1 MNKDFFKK
9 TRILDGGMGQE
20 LLNRGLKPKGTL
32 WSAHALIDKECHQMV
47 IDTHL
52 DFINAGAEVIVTTT
66 FTARR
71 NRLIQNDCEKYFE
84 KINIK
89 AVELAQ
95 KARDI
100 SKKEVL
106 IAGGL
111 PNQKQTYSADLGE
124 DLDLIEKN
132 FYDQAKLLKN
142 GIDFFYLDVMSSGL
156 ECEFAL
162 KAIESYNLP
171 VLVGIH
177 LRDNG
182 KLPSGEKIIDIFKKY
197 KNKNWLG
204 IIMACI
210 SPKAYEAV
218 VNDLKTLSIPYGF
231 KLNAF
236 KKIPEDYVVA
246 SGDSYE
252 FDSSTGL
259 SLIKGNNRGNRINVL
274 GINTD
279 LNESKFYEYVKKFMK
294 NGATILGGCCEIRP
308 SHIKEIAKLK
318 NKFN

>member
-1 MNKDFFKK
+1 MFMDKDFFKK

-20 LLNRGLKPKGTL
+20 LLHKGLKPKGTL
-32 WSAHALIDKECHQMV
+32 WSAHALIDEDCHQLV

-52 DFINAGAEVIVTTT
+52 DFINAGAEVIVTST

-95 KARDI
+95 KARDM
-100 SKKEVL
+100 SKKDIL

-111 PNQKQTYSADLGE
+111 PNQKQTYTADLGK
-124 DLDLIEKN
+124 DLDTIEKN
-132 FYDQAKLLKN
+132 FCDQAKMLRN
-142 GIDFFYLDVMSSGL
+142 GIDFYYLDVMSSGL
-156 ECEFAL
+156 ECEIAL
-162 KAIESYNLP
+162 KAIESFNLP
-171 VLVGIH
+171 VLVGVH

-182 KLPSGEKIIDIFKKY
+182 QLPSGEKIENIVKKY

-210 SPKAYEAV
+210 SPKAYEV
-218 VNDLKTLSIPYGF
+218 VANDLKKIDIAYGF

-236 KKIPEDYVVA
+236 KKIPVGYTVA
-246 SGDSYE
+246 SKDAW
-252 FDSSTGL
+252 
-259 SLIKGNNRGNRINVL
+259 GNAGNPNTVL
-274 GINTD
+274 GTNTD
-279 LNESKFYEYVKKFMK
+279 LNESRFYEYAKKFME

-308 SHIKEIAKLK
+308 SHIKEISKLK
-318 NKFN
+318 

>member
-1 MNKDFFKK
+1 MDINYFN
-9 TRILDGGMGQE
+9 TIRILDGGMGQE
-20 LLNRGLKPKGTL
+20 LLNRGMKPKGTL

-47 IDTHL
+47 IDAHL
-52 DFINAGAEVIVTTT
+52 DFINSGAEVIVTTT

-100 SKKEVL
+100 SKKDVL

-124 DLDLIEKN
+124 DLDLIKKN

-142 GIDFFYLDVMSSGL
+142 GTDFFYLDVMSSGL

-182 KLPSGEKIIDIFKKY
+182 KLPSGEKIIDIFRKY
-197 KNKNWLG
+197 KNKNWIG

-218 VNDLKTLSIPYGF
+218 VNNLKTLWY
-231 KLNAF
+231 
-236 KKIPEDYVVA
+236 
-246 SGDSYE
+246 
-252 FDSSTGL
+252 
-259 SLIKGNNRGNRINVL
+259 
-274 GINTD
+274 
-279 LNESKFYEYVKKFMK
+279 
-294 NGATILGGCCEIRP
+294 TIWI
-308 SHIKEIAKLK
+308 
-318 NKFN
+318 

>member
-1 MNKDFFKK
+1 MDLNYFKK

-20 LLNRGLKPKGTL
+20 LLNRGMKPKGTL
-32 WSAHALIDKECHQMV
+32 WSAHALIDESCHQLV
-47 IDTHL
+47 VDAHL
-52 DFINAGAEVIVTTT
+52 DFIKAGAEVIVTTT

-71 NRLIQNDCEKYFE
+71 LRLIQNDSEKYFE

-89 AVELAQ
+89 AVELALR
-95 KARDI
+95 ARDI

-124 DLDLIEKN
+124 DLNAIEKN

-156 ECEFAL
+156 ECKIAL
-162 KAIESYNLP
+162 KTIESFNLP
-171 VLVGIH
+171 VLVGVH
-177 LRDNG
+177 VRDNG
-182 KLPSGEKIIDIFKKY
+182 QLPSGETIKDIVKKY
-197 KNKNWLG
+197 KNNNWLG
-204 IIMACI
+204 IIAACV
-210 SPKAYEAV
+210 SPKAYELV
-218 VNDLKTLSIPYGF
+218 NNDLQKLEIPYGF

-236 KKIPEDYVVA
+236 KKIPEGYTVA
-246 SGDSYE
+246 SKDQWGNAGNP
-252 FDSSTGL
+252 ST
-259 SLIKGNNRGNRINVL
+259 VL

-279 LNESKFYEYVKKFMK
+279 LNESKFYEYVKKFME

-308 SHIKEIAKLK
+308 SHMKEIFKLK
-318 NKFN
+318 

>member
-1 MNKDFFKK
+1 MINKNFFKK
-9 TRILDGGMGQE
+9 TKILDGGMGQE
-20 LLNRGLKPKGTL
+20 LLHKGLKPKGTL
-32 WSAHALIDKECHQMV
+32 WSAHALIDENCHQMI
-47 IDTHL
+47 IDAHL
-52 DFINAGAEVIVTTT
+52 DFINAGAEVIVTST

-100 SKKEVL
+100 SKKNVL

-111 PNQKQTYSADLGE
+111 PNQKQTYEANLGK
-124 DLDLIEKN
+124 DLDSIEKN
-132 FYDQAKLLKN
+132 FYDQAKILKN

-156 ECEFAL
+156 ECKIAL
-162 KAIESYNLP
+162 KTIESFNLP

-182 KLPSGEKIIDIFKKY
+182 QLPSGEKIIDLVKKY
-197 KNKNWLG
+197 KNNNWLG
-204 IIMACI
+204 VIMACI

-218 VNDLKTLSIPYGF
+218 LKNLKQLDIPYGF

-236 KKIPEDYVVA
+236 KKIPDGYTVA
-246 SGDSYE
+246 SKDAW
-252 FDSSTGL
+252 
-259 SLIKGNNRGNRINVL
+259 GNAGNPNTVL
-274 GINTD
+274 GTNTD
-279 LNESKFYEYVKKFMK
+279 LNETKFYEYVKKFME

-308 SHIKEIAKLK
+308 SHIKEIAKLV
-318 NKFN
+318 

>member
-1 MNKDFFKK
+1 
-9 TRILDGGMGQE
+9 MGQE
-20 LLNRGLKPKGTL
+20 LLIKGLKPKGTL
-32 WSAHALIDKECHQMV
+32 WSAHALIDESCHQMV
-47 IDTHL
+47 IDAHL
-52 DFINAGAEVIVTTT
+52 DFINAGAEVIVTST

-84 KINIK
+84 QINIK

-100 SKKEVL
+100 SKKDIL

-111 PNQKQTYSADLGE
+111 PNQKQTYESNLGK
-124 DLDLIEKN
+124 DLDSIEKN
-132 FYDQAKLLKN
+132 FYDQAKILKN

-156 ECEFAL
+156 ECEIAL
-162 KAIESYNLP
+162 KTIGSFNLP
-171 VLVGIH
+171 VLVGVH

-182 KLPSGEKIIDIFKKY
+182 QLPSGEKIEDIVKNY

-204 IIMACI
+204 IIMACV

-218 VNDLKTLSIPYGF
+218 TNNLKKIDIPYGF

-236 KKIPEDYVVA
+236 KKIPDGYTVA
-246 SGDSYE
+246 SKDAW
-252 FDSSTGL
+252 
-259 SLIKGNNRGNRINVL
+259 GNAGNPNTVL
-274 GINTD
+274 GINTE
-279 LNESKFYEYVKKFMK
+279 LNETRFYEYAKKFME

-308 SHIKEIAKLK
+308 SHIKEISRLK
-318 NKFN
+318 

>member
-20 LLNRGLKPKGTL
+20 LLNKGMKPKGTL
-32 WSAHALIDKECHQMV
+32 WSAYALINKECHQMI
-47 IDTHL
+47 IDTHS
-52 DFINAGAEVIVTTT
+52 DFINAGAEVIVTAT

-100 SKKEVL
+100 SKKDIL

-111 PNQKQTYSADLGE
+111 PNQKQTYGADLGK

-156 ECEFAL
+156 ECEIAL
-162 KAIESYNLP
+162 KAIELFNLP
-171 VLVGIH
+171 VLAGIH

-182 KLPSGEKIIDIFKKY
+182 ELPSGEKINDIVKKY

-204 IIMACI
+204 VIMACV

-218 VNDLKTLSIPYGF
+218 AKDLQQLDIPYGF

-236 KKIPEDYVVA
+236 KKIPEGYTVA
-246 SGDSYE
+246 
-252 FDSSTGL
+252 L
-259 SLIKGNNRGNRINVL
+259 KMRGGMLAIQL
-274 GINTD
+274 
-279 LNESKFYEYVKKFMK
+279 LF
-294 NGATILGGCCEIRP
+294 
-308 SHIKEIAKLK
+308 
-318 NKFN
+318 

>member
-1 MNKDFFKK
+1 MFMDKDFFKK

-20 LLNRGLKPKGTL
+20 LLHKGLKPKGTL
-32 WSAHALIDKECHQMV
+32 WSAHALIDEDCHQLV

-52 DFINAGAEVIVTTT
+52 DFINAGAEVIVTST

-156 ECEFAL
+156 ECEIAL
-162 KAIESYNLP
+162 KTIESFNLP

-177 LRDNG
+177 VRDNG
-182 KLPSGEKIIDIFKKY
+182 QLPSGETIKDIVKKH
-197 KNKNWLG
+197 KNNNWLG
-204 IIMACI
+204 IITACV
-210 SPKAYEAV
+210 SPKAYELV
-218 VNDLKTLSIPYGF
+218 INDLQKLEIPYGF

-236 KKIPEDYVVA
+236 KKIPEDYTVA
-246 SGDSYE
+246 SKDQW
-252 FDSSTGL
+252 
-259 SLIKGNNRGNRINVL
+259 GNAGNPNTVL
-274 GINTD
+274 GVNTD
-279 LNESKFYEYVKKFMK
+279 LNESKFYEHVKKFME

-308 SHIKEIAKLK
+308 SHIKEISKLK
-318 NKFN
+318 

>member
-1 MNKDFFKK
+1 MDKNFFKK

-20 LLNRGLKPKGTL
+20 LLNKGMKPKGTL
-32 WSAHALIDKECHQMV
+32 WSAHALIDETCHQMV
-47 IDTHL
+47 INAHL

-100 SKKEVL
+100 SKKDVL

-124 DLDLIEKN
+124 DLDLIKKN

-182 KLPSGEKIIDIFKKY
+182 NFL
-197 KNKNWLG
+197 L
-204 IIMACI
+204 
-210 SPKAYEAV
+210 
-218 VNDLKTLSIPYGF
+218 
-231 KLNAF
+231 
-236 KKIPEDYVVA
+236 
-246 SGDSYE
+246 
-252 FDSSTGL
+252 
-259 SLIKGNNRGNRINVL
+259 
-274 GINTD
+274 
-279 LNESKFYEYVKKFMK
+279 VKK
-294 NGATILGGCCEIRP
+294 L
-308 SHIKEIAKLK
+308 
-318 NKFN
+318 

>member
-32 WSAHALIDKECHQMV
+32 WSAHALINKECHQMV

-71 NRLIQNDCEKYFE
+71 ARLIQNDCEEYFE

-111 PNQKQTYSADLGE
+111 PNQKQTYGADLGE
-124 DLDLIEKN
+124 DLDLIKKN
-132 FYDQAKLLKN
+132 FYDQAKLLRH

-156 ECEFAL
+156 ECEIAL

-171 VLVGIH
+171 VLVGVH
-177 LRDNG
+177 LKDNG
-182 KLPSGEKIIDIFKKY
+182 QLPSGEKVIDIVKKY
-197 KNKNWLG
+197 KNNKWLG

-210 SPKAYEAV
+210 SPGAYELV
-218 VNDLKTLSIPYGF
+218 INNLHKLDIPYGF

-236 KKIPEDYVVA
+236 KKIPEGYTVA
-246 SGDSYE
+246 SKDQW
-252 FDSSTGL
+252 
-259 SLIKGNNRGNRINVL
+259 GNAGNPITVL
-274 GINTD
+274 GKNSD
-279 LNESKFYEYVKKFMK
+279 LNELKFYEYAKKFMK
-294 NGATILGGCCEIRP
+294 NGATILGGCCEIKP

-318 NKFN
+318 

>member
-1 MNKDFFKK
+1 MDIDYFKS

-20 LLNRGLKPKGTL
+20 LLFKGLKPKGTL
-32 WSAHALIDKECHQMV
+32 WSAHALIDENCHQMV
-47 IDTHL
+47 IDAHL
-52 DFINAGAEVIVTTT
+52 DFINAGAEVIVTST

-100 SKKEVL
+100 SKKDIL

-111 PNQKQTYSADLGE
+111 PNQKQTYTADLGK
-124 DLDLIEKN
+124 DLDSISKN
-132 FYDQAKLLKN
+132 FYDQAKILRN
-142 GIDFFYLDVMSSGL
+142 GIDFYYLDVMSSGL
-156 ECEFAL
+156 ECEIAL
-162 KAIESYNLP
+162 KAIESFDLP
-171 VLVGIH
+171 VLVGVH

-182 KLPSGEKIIDIFKKY
+182 QLPSGEKIGNVVKNY

-204 IIMACI
+204 IIMACV
-210 SPKAYEAV
+210 SPKAYESV
-218 VNDLKTLSIPYGF
+218 SNDLKKIDTPYGF

-236 KKIPEDYVVA
+236 KKIPVGYTVA
-246 SGDSYE
+246 SKDAW
-252 FDSSTGL
+252 
-259 SLIKGNNRGNRINVL
+259 GNAGNPNTVL
-274 GINTD
+274 GVNTE
-279 LNESKFYEYVKKFMK
+279 LNETRFYEYAKKFME

-308 SHIKEIAKLK
+308 SHIKEISKLK
-318 NKFN
+318 

>member
-1 MNKDFFKK
+1 MDINYFKL

-20 LLNRGLKPKGTL
+20 LLIKGLKPKGTL
-32 WSAHALIDKECHQMV
+32 WSAHALIDESCHQMV
-47 IDTHL
+47 IDAHL
-52 DFINAGAEVIVTTT
+52 DFINAGAEVIVTST

-100 SKKEVL
+100 SKKNIL

-111 PNQKQTYSADLGE
+111 PNQKQTYEADLGK
-124 DLDLIEKN
+124 DLDSIEKN
-132 FYDQAKLLKN
+132 FYDQAKILKN

-156 ECEFAL
+156 ECEIAL
-162 KAIESYNLP
+162 KTIGSFNLP
-171 VLVGIH
+171 VLVGVH

-182 KLPSGEKIIDIFKKY
+182 QLPSGEKIEDIVKKY

-204 IIMACI
+204 IIMACC
-210 SPKAYEAV
+210 SPKAYETV
-218 VNDLKTLSIPYGF
+218 VNDLKKIDIAYGF

-236 KKIPEDYVVA
+236 KKIPDGYTVA
-246 SGDSYE
+246 SKDAW
-252 FDSSTGL
+252 
-259 SLIKGNNRGNRINVL
+259 GNAGNPNTVL
-274 GINTD
+274 GINAE
-279 LNESKFYEYVKKFMK
+279 LNESKFYEYAKKFME

-308 SHIKEIAKLK
+308 SHIKEISKLK
-318 NKFN
+318 

>member
-1 MNKDFFKK
+1 MDINYFKS

-20 LLNRGLKPKGTL
+20 LLNKGLKPKGTL
-32 WSAHALIDKECHQMV
+32 WSAHALIDENCHPMV
-47 IDTHL
+47 IDAHL
-52 DFINAGAEVIVTTT
+52 DFINAGAEVIVTST

-84 KINIK
+84 QINIK

-100 SKKEVL
+100 SKKDIL

-111 PNQKQTYSADLGE
+111 PNQKQTYESNLGK
-124 DLDLIEKN
+124 DLDSIEKN
-132 FYDQAKLLKN
+132 FYDQAKILKN

-156 ECEFAL
+156 ECEIAL
-162 KAIESYNLP
+162 KTIGSFNLP
-171 VLVGIH
+171 VLVGVH

-182 KLPSGEKIIDIFKKY
+182 QLPSGEKIEDIVKNY

-204 IIMACI
+204 IIMACV

-218 VNDLKTLSIPYGF
+218 TNNLKKIDIPYGF

-236 KKIPEDYVVA
+236 KKIPDGYTVA
-246 SGDSYE
+246 SKDAW
-252 FDSSTGL
+252 
-259 SLIKGNNRGNRINVL
+259 GNAGNPNTVL
-274 GINTD
+274 GINTE
-279 LNESKFYEYVKKFMK
+279 LNESKFYEYAKKFME

-308 SHIKEIAKLK
+308 SHIKEISKLR
-318 NKFN
+318 

>member
-1 MNKDFFKK
+1 MDINYFNS

-32 WSAHALIDKECHQMV
+32 WSAHALIDEACHQMV
-47 IDTHL
+47 IDAHL

-71 NRLIQNDCEKYFE
+71 LRLIQNDSEKYFE

-100 SKKEVL
+100 SKKDVL

-111 PNQKQTYSADLGE
+111 PGQKQTYSADLGK

-132 FYDQAKLLKN
+132 FYDQAKLLKH

-156 ECEFAL
+156 ECEIAL
-162 KAIESYNLP
+162 KVIETFNLP
-171 VLVGIH
+171 ILVGIH

-182 KLPSGEKIIDIFKKY
+182 QLPSGEKINDIVKKY
-197 KNKNWLG
+197 KNNNWLG
-204 IIMACI
+204 VIMACI
-210 SPKAYEAV
+210 SPKAYEV
-218 VNDLKTLSIPYGF
+218 VAKDLQQLDIPYGF

-236 KKIPEDYVVA
+236 KKIPEDYTVA
-246 SGDSYE
+246 SKDQWGDA
-252 FDSSTGL
+252 
-259 SLIKGNNRGNRINVL
+259 GNPTTVL
-274 GINTD
+274 GKNTD
-279 LNESKFYEYVKKFMK
+279 LNESKFYEYAKKFK
-294 NGATILGGCCEIRP
+294 ENGATILGGCCEIRP
-308 SHIKEIAKLK
+308 SHIKEISKLK
-318 NKFN
+318 

>member
-1 MNKDFFKK
+1 MDINYFN
-9 TRILDGGMGQE
+9 TVRILDGGMGQE
-20 LLNRGLKPKGTL
+20 LLNRGMKPKGTL
-32 WSAHALIDKECHQMV
+32 WSAHALIDKDCHQMV

-66 FTARR
+66 FSARR
-71 NRLIQNDCEKYFE
+71 NRLIQNDCEEYFE

-100 SKKEVL
+100 SKKEIL

-124 DLDLIEKN
+124 DLNLIEKN

-156 ECEFAL
+156 ECKIAL
-162 KAIESYNLP
+162 KVIESFNLP

-177 LRDNG
+177 LSDNG
-182 KLPSGEKIIDIFKKY
+182 LLPSKEKIEDIVKKY

-204 IIMACI
+204 IITACV
-210 SPKAYEAV
+210 SPVAYEV
-218 VNDLKTLSIPYGF
+218 VANDLQKLDIPYGF

-236 KKIPEDYVVA
+236 KKIPEGYTVA
-246 SGDSYE
+246 SKDQW
-252 FDSSTGL
+252 
-259 SLIKGNNRGNRINVL
+259 GNAGNPITVL
-274 GINTD
+274 GKNAD
-279 LNESKFYEYVKKFMK
+279 LNESKFYEYVNKFMK
-294 NGATILGGCCEIRP
+294 SGATILGGCCEIRP
-308 SHIKEIAKLK
+308 SHIKRISKLK
-318 NKFN
+318 

>member
-1 MNKDFFKK
+1 MDKDFFKK

-20 LLNRGLKPKGTL
+20 LLHKGLKPKGTL
-32 WSAHALIDKECHQMV
+32 WSAHALIDEDCHQLV

-52 DFINAGAEVIVTTT
+52 DFINAGAEVIVTST

-95 KARDI
+95 KARDM
-100 SKKEVL
+100 SKKDIL

-111 PNQKQTYSADLGE
+111 PNQKQTYTADLGK
-124 DLDLIEKN
+124 DLDTIEKN
-132 FYDQAKLLKN
+132 FCDQAKMLRN
-142 GIDFFYLDVMSSGL
+142 GIDFYYLDVMSSGL
-156 ECEFAL
+156 ECEIAL
-162 KAIESYNLP
+162 KAIESFNLP
-171 VLVGIH
+171 VLVGVH

-182 KLPSGEKIIDIFKKY
+182 QLPSGEKIENIVKKY

-210 SPKAYEAV
+210 SPKAYEV
-218 VNDLKTLSIPYGF
+218 VANDLKKIDMAYGF

-236 KKIPEDYVVA
+236 KKIPVGYTVA
-246 SGDSYE
+246 SKDAW
-252 FDSSTGL
+252 
-259 SLIKGNNRGNRINVL
+259 GNAGNPNTVL
-274 GINTD
+274 GTNTD
-279 LNESKFYEYVKKFMK
+279 LNESRFYEYAKKFME

-308 SHIKEIAKLK
+308 SHIKEISKLK
-318 NKFN
+318 

>member
-1 MNKDFFKK
+1 MDKSFFKK
-9 TRILDGGMGQE
+9 TRILDAGMGQE

-32 WSAHALIDKECHQMV
+32 WSAYALINEQYHQMV
-47 IDTHL
+47 VDAHL

-100 SKKEVL
+100 SKKDIL

-111 PNQKQTYSADLGE
+111 PNQKQTYSADLGK
-124 DLDLIEKN
+124 DLDLIQKN

-156 ECEFAL
+156 ECEIAL
-162 KAIESYNLP
+162 KAIESFNLP
-171 VLVGIH
+171 VLAGIH

-182 KLPSGEKIIDIFKKY
+182 ELPSGEKINDVVKKY

-204 IIMACI
+204 VIMACV
-210 SPKAYEAV
+210 SPKAYEAITK
-218 VNDLKTLSIPYGF
+218 DLQQLDIPYGF

-236 KKIPEDYVVA
+236 KKIPEDYTVA
-246 SGDSYE
+246 SKDEWGDA
-252 FDSSTGL
+252 
-259 SLIKGNNRGNRINVL
+259 GNPNTVL
-274 GINTD
+274 GKNTN
-279 LNESKFYEYVKKFMK
+279 LNESRFYEYAKNFKE

-308 SHIKEIAKLK
+308 SHIRKIVKLK
-318 NKFN
+318 

>member
-1 MNKDFFKK
+1 MNFDINYFKK

-20 LLNRGLKPKGTL
+20 LLNKGMKPKGTL
-32 WSAHALIDKECHQMV
+32 WSAHALIDEDCHQLV

-52 DFINAGAEVIVTTT
+52 DFINAGAEAIVTTT

-71 NRLIQNDCEKYFE
+71 LRLIQNDSEKYFE

-100 SKKEVL
+100 SKKDIL

-124 DLDLIEKN
+124 NLGVIEKN

-156 ECEFAL
+156 ECEIAL
-162 KAIESYNLP
+162 KTIESFNLP

-182 KLPSGEKIIDIFKKY
+182 LLPSGEKIKDVVKKY

-204 IIMACI
+204 VIMACI
-210 SPKAYEAV
+210 SPKAYEV
-218 VNDLKTLSIPYGF
+218 VLNDLKQLDIPYGF

-236 KKIPEDYVVA
+236 KNIPEGYTVA
-246 SGDSYE
+246 SKDQW
-252 FDSSTGL
+252 
-259 SLIKGNNRGNRINVL
+259 GNAGNPTTVL
-274 GINTD
+274 GVNTD
-279 LNESKFYEYVKKFMK
+279 LNESKFYECSKKFME

-308 SHIKEIAKLK
+308 SHIKEISKLK
-318 NKFN
+318 LIDTSNSKI

>member
-1 MNKDFFKK
+1 MDIDFFKE

-32 WSAHALIDKECHQMV
+32 WSAHALIDEACHQMV
-47 IDTHL
+47 IDAHL

-71 NRLIQNDCEKYFE
+71 LRLIQNDSEKYFE

-100 SKKEVL
+100 SKKDVL

-111 PNQKQTYSADLGE
+111 PGQKQTYSADLGK

-132 FYDQAKLLKN
+132 FYDQAKLLKH

-156 ECEFAL
+156 ECEIAL
-162 KAIESYNLP
+162 KVIETFNLP

-182 KLPSGEKIIDIFKKY
+182 LLPSGEKINDIVKKY
-197 KNKNWLG
+197 KNNNWLG
-204 IIMACI
+204 VIMACI
-210 SPKAYEAV
+210 SPKAYEV
-218 VNDLKTLSIPYGF
+218 VAKDLQQLDIPYGF

-236 KKIPEDYVVA
+236 KKIPEGYTVA
-246 SGDSYE
+246 SKDQWGDA
-252 FDSSTGL
+252 
-259 SLIKGNNRGNRINVL
+259 GNPNTVL
-274 GINTD
+274 GVNTE
-279 LNESKFYEYVKKFMK
+279 LNESKFYEHAKKFK
-294 NGATILGGCCEIRP
+294 ENGATILGGCCEIRP
-308 SHIKEIAKLK
+308 SHIKEISKLK
-318 NKFN
+318 

>member
-47 IDTHL
+47 IDAHL

-111 PNQKQTYSADLGE
+111 PNQKQTYSANLGE
-124 DLDLIEKN
+124 DLNSIEKN
-132 FYDQAKLLKN
+132 FHDQAKLLKN

-156 ECEFAL
+156 ECEIAL
-162 KAIESYNLP
+162 KTIESFNLP

-177 LRDNG
+177 VRDNG
-182 KLPSGEKIIDIFKKY
+182 QLPSGETIKDIVKKY
-197 KNKNWLG
+197 KNNNWLG
-204 IIMACI
+204 IITACV
-210 SPKAYEAV
+210 SPMAYELAI
-218 VNDLKTLSIPYGF
+218 NDLKKLEMPYGF

-236 KKIPEDYVVA
+236 KKIPEGYTVA
-246 SGDSYE
+246 SKDQWGDA
-252 FDSSTGL
+252 
-259 SLIKGNNRGNRINVL
+259 GNPNTVL
-274 GINTD
+274 GVNTE
-279 LNESKFYEYVKKFMK
+279 LNESQFYEYVKKFME

-308 SHIKEIAKLK
+308 SHIKQISKLK
-318 NKFN
+318 

>member
-1 MNKDFFKK
+1 MLNKNYFTK

-20 LLNRGLKPKGTL
+20 LLHKGLKPKGTL
-32 WSAHALIDKECHQMV
+32 WSAHALIDESCHQMV
-47 IDTHL
+47 IDAHL
-52 DFINAGAEVIVTTT
+52 DFINAGAEVIVTST

-71 NRLIQNDCEKYFE
+71 NRLIQNNCERYFE

-100 SKKEVL
+100 SKKNIL

-111 PNQKQTYSADLGE
+111 PNQKQTYTADLGK
-124 DLDLIEKN
+124 DLDSIKKN
-132 FYDQAKLLKN
+132 FYDQAKVLSN
-142 GIDFFYLDVMSSGL
+142 GIDFYYLDVMSSGL
-156 ECEFAL
+156 ECEIAL
-162 KAIESYNLP
+162 KAIESFNLP

-182 KLPSGEKIIDIFKKY
+182 QLPSGENIINLVKKY
-197 KNKNWLG
+197 KNYNWLG

-210 SPKAYEAV
+210 SPDAYEAV
-218 VNDLKTLSIPYGF
+218 LKDLKQLDIPYGF

-236 KKIPEDYVVA
+236 KKIPSGYTVA
-246 SGDSYE
+246 SKDAW
-252 FDSSTGL
+252 
-259 SLIKGNNRGNRINVL
+259 GNAGNPNTVL
-274 GINTD
+274 GTNTD
-279 LNESKFYEYVKKFMK
+279 LNETKFYEYVKKFME

-308 SHIKEIAKLK
+308 SHIKEIAKLV
-318 NKFN
+318 

>member
-1 MNKDFFKK
+1 MFMDKDFFKK

-20 LLNRGLKPKGTL
+20 LLHKGLKPKGTL
-32 WSAHALIDKECHQMV
+32 WSAHALIDEDCHQLV

-52 DFINAGAEVIVTTT
+52 DFINAGAEVIVTST

-95 KARDI
+95 KARDM
-100 SKKEVL
+100 SKKDIL

-111 PNQKQTYSADLGE
+111 PNQKQTYTADLGK
-124 DLDLIEKN
+124 DLDTIEKN
-132 FYDQAKLLKN
+132 FCDQAKMLRN
-142 GIDFFYLDVMSSGL
+142 GIDFYYLDVMSSGL
-156 ECEFAL
+156 ECEIAL
-162 KAIESYNLP
+162 KAIESFNLP
-171 VLVGIH
+171 VLVGVH

-182 KLPSGEKIIDIFKKY
+182 QLPSGEKIKDIVKKY

-210 SPKAYEAV
+210 SPKAYEV
-218 VNDLKTLSIPYGF
+218 VANDLKKIDIAYGF

-236 KKIPEDYVVA
+236 KKIPVGYTVA
-246 SGDSYE
+246 SKDAW
-252 FDSSTGL
+252 
-259 SLIKGNNRGNRINVL
+259 GNAGNPNTVL
-274 GINTD
+274 GTNTD
-279 LNESKFYEYVKKFMK
+279 LNESRFYEYAKKFME

-308 SHIKEIAKLK
+308 SHIKEISKLK
-318 NKFN
+318 